1 MRLALPRF
9 RIVSIPPT
17 APRESPRQRM
27 PRGRPPKPTAPLAR
41 DYLAGNSIQDVA
53 KMHKVSTDLVRRAL
67 AIEGVERRPA
77 RQADPEHDLAII
89 RLRDLGL
96 TWTEIAE
103 ATGIP
108 SSTLQ
113 RHYAKAT
120 RAPASPPRRKAKELS
135 PESLAD
141 MRKSGRTLG
150 QIAAETGADRKTVS
164 RHLRLAGLT
173 VQVRQARPAL
183 VLSDEELRQRHA
195 TGETYKELAAIC
207 GVSPPS
213 IWRRV
218 NLRYRSGR
226 STPE

>member
-1 MRLALPRF
+1 M
-9 RIVSIPPT
+9 PPT
-17 APRESPRQRM
+17 GPRESPRQRM

-67 AIEGVERRPA
+67 AKEGVEQRSA

-89 RLRDLGL
+89 RLRDDLGL
-96 TWTEIAE
+96 AWTEIAE

-120 RAPASPPRRKAKELS
+120 RAPASPPRRKAAKLS
-135 PESLAD
+135 PASLAD
-141 MRKSGRTLG
+141 MYKSGKTLA
-150 QIAAETGADRKTVS
+150 QIATETGADRKTVS
-164 RHLRLAGLT
+164 RHLRLQGVA
-173 VQVRQARPAL
+173 VQVRQARPPL

-207 GVSPPS
+207 GVSPAS

-218 NLRYRSGR
+218 NLRYQSNR
-226 STPE
+226 